1 MKAKAPQ
8 AQGMKWQARVKR
20 RAKMSASEMV
30 AWGESASGD
39 GDGATAALD
48 AVLARRKSTKKRK
61 FESWNERAGGAS
73 IGEMKKKK
81 TKKKKR
87 SVVTSEEA
95 EDEENEKADEKA
107 EEAVIAPVVAPKK
120 EKKKTTSTFASG
132 NPFAALA
139 RRR

>member
-8 AQGMKWQARVKR
+8 AQGMKWHARVKR
-20 RAKMSASEMV
+20 KAKVRASEMV

-39 GDGATAALD
+39 GDGGTAAVD
-48 AVLARRKSTKKRK
+48 AELASGKEKRRASTKKRK
-61 FESWNERAGGAS
+61 FESWNERAGGNP
-73 IGEMKKKK
+73 IGETKRK

-87 SVVTSEEA
+87 SAVKSETEVEA
-95 EDEENEKADEKA
+95 RA
-107 EEAVIAPVVAPKK
+107 EARAVVAPAKR
-120 EKKKTTSTFASG
+120 EKKKATSTFASG

>member
-48 AVLARRKSTKKRK
+48 AALARRKSTKKRK

-87 SVVTSEEA
+87 SVMTSEESEV
-95 EDEENEKADEKA
+95 EDGQE
-107 EEAVIAPVVAPKK
+107 EEAVVAPVVAPKK
-120 EKKKTTSTFASG
+120 EKKKMTSTFASG